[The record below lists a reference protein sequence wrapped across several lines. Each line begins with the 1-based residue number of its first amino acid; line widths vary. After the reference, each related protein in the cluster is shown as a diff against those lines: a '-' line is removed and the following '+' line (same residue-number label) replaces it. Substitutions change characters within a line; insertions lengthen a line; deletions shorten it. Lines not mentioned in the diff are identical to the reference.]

1 MIINHIT
8 NSNNNNNNNNNN
20 VETLELS
27 RDTGLAQ
34 AVDVMLLRV
43 RASPACVSIE
53 F

>member
-1 MIINHIT
+1 MIINNIT
-8 NSNNNNNNNNNN
+8 NSNNNNNNNNN

>member
-8 NSNNNNNNNNNN
+8 NSNNNNNNSNN

>member
-8 NSNNNNNNNNNN
+8 NSNNNNNNN